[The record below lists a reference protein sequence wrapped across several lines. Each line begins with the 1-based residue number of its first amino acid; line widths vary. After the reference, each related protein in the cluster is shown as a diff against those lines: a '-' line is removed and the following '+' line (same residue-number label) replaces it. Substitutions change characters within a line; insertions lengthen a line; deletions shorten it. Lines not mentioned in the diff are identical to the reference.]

1 MSIHSFT
8 ALCDQQA
15 HTLVLGTMPGVASLT
30 AHQYY
35 AHKRNGFWPIMLA
48 IINQSVPDYAVH
60 DQSDYQQKIDIL
72 QSAGFG
78 LWDVLAEC
86 ERAGSLDSAIKSNS
100 VVMNDFV
107 ALFTQ
112 FTAIKTVAF
121 NGKTAERLFHR
132 HVFPALKRAEFNI
145 DEMQWTCLPSS
156 SPAMASL
163 SLQQKYEQ
171 WNTLL
176 PKQT

>member
-1 MSIHSFT
+1 
-8 ALCDQQA
+8 
-15 HTLVLGTMPGVASLT
+15 MPGVASLT

-48 IINQSVPDYAVH
+48 LVNQNVPDYAVH
-60 DQSDYQQKIDIL
+60 DQSEYQQKIDIL

-86 ERAGSLDSAIKSNS
+86 ERAGSLDSAIKSSS

-107 ALFTQ
+107 ALFTHY
-112 FTAIKTVAF
+112 TAIKTVAF
-121 NGKTAERLFHR
+121 NGKTAEKLFHQ
-132 HVFPALKRAEFNI
+132 HVFPELTKAEFNTDAMKWI
-145 DEMQWTCLPSS
+145 CLPSS

-171 WNTLL
+171 WSALLTEHTL
-176 PKQT
+176 